1 MASLRYD
8 LFWMAASDTPTML
21 QPFALRAFTALYQ
34 IRPSWAGCLVL
45 SLGLNEGGA
54 ALAVAT
60 HIAGG
65 VSLAVDDDPA
75 RLREVVRNGTTD
87 FVVNTLDEALRAIK
101 NELRKGAPLS
111 VALKADPDAALK
123 EMLER
128 GLAPQV
134 FSRFDGVGDDE
145 LLERASDEFASLDA
159 RLIDF
164 ETSSDSPDAPSYMA
178 LKADEII
185 SPLLEGEGWSL
196 VTCQVESPTALRNLD
211 KRVAE
216 LLPQEDHLRRR
227 WLESVPRM
235 LQRQR
240 PAQRSLW
247 LSPQEKE
254 VLEAAGFRVTL

>member
-1 MASLRYD
+1 MTPP
-8 LFWMAASDTPTML
+8 DTPAML

-34 IRPSWAGCLVL
+34 LQPSWAGCLVL
-45 SLGLNEGGA
+45 SLGLDERGA

-75 RLREVVRNGTTD
+75 RLREVVRNGMAD

-111 VALKADPDAALK
+111 VALKSDPDAALK

-128 GLAPQV
+128 GLAPHV
-134 FSRFDGVGDDE
+134 FSRFGGLGNDE
-145 LLERASDEFASLDA
+145 LLERASEEFASLDA

-164 ETSSDSPDAPSYMA
+164 ESSYLPVTQSYLA

-196 VTCQVESPTALRNLD
+196 VTCQVGSPADLRDLD
-211 KRVAE
+211 RRATD

-235 LQRQR
+235 LQRQK
-240 PAQRSLW
+240 PPQRSLW
-247 LSPQEKE
+247 L
-254 VLEAAGFRVTL
+254 